1 VIAEEVVS
9 LDIAPQ
15 IDRTMAPVA
24 PRVTRC
30 YADWVAK
37 TISQREL
44 RNDSAAVMDA
54 VERGETIVVTRNGN
68 PIAEL
73 RPLRRGTFVPTAELM
88 QACRGLPRMNLTQLR
103 SEADELFGEQDL
115 VDG

>member
-1 VIAEEVVS
+1 MS
-9 LDIAPQ
+9 
-15 IDRTMAPVA
+15 R
-24 PRVTRC
+24 
-30 YADWVAK
+30 

-73 RPLRRGTFVPTAELM
+73 RPLLRRTSAPTGELI
-88 QACRGLPRMNLTQLR
+88 QAFRGLPRMNLVKLR
-103 SEADELFGEQDL
+103 GEADDLFGEQDL